1 MEKTITLI
9 EFTRVLFYRLYIMGV
24 YKSRKNTRKNPRNEK
39 TKRKK
44 NTKESRTGAFRKLKV
59 SDITEDEMKSL
70 IYYTGGES
78 LWINNL
84 LTKTRIDELD
94 DRSKSNIQGHIV
106 NLNNIIKKSSPSS
119 RKTVV
124 YRGAQT
130 RETTENW
137 KMAKKGDV
145 LPFNY
150 STRFISTTLHK
161 KTALGFV
168 EDDESCCLLKLIL
181 PKGTKG
187 IYVSK
192 LSSFQDLEEEE
203 IILPP
208 GCKFLVVDKGIAK
221 KNKKKITTF
230 TAILKEQIKL

>member
-1 MEKTITLI
+1 
-9 EFTRVLFYRLYIMGV
+9 MGV
-24 YKSRKNTRKNPRNEK
+24 DKSRKNTRKNTRNEIT
-39 TKRKK
+39 TKKK
-44 NTKESRTGAFRKLKV
+44 NTRGTRKGTRKGTRMGAFRELKV

-70 IYYTGGES
+70 LYYTGGDS

-84 LTKTRIDELD
+84 LTKTRIDELN
-94 DRSKSNIQGHIV
+94 DRSKSNIQGHID
-106 NLNNIIKKSSPSS
+106 NLNNIIKKSSPSM

-150 STRFISTTLHK
+150 STRFISTTLNK
-161 KTALGFV
+161 KTALDFV

-208 GCKFLVVDKGIAK
+208 GCKFLVVDKDIMN
-221 KNKKKITTF
+221 KNGRKITTF
-230 TAILKEQIKL
+230 AAILKEQLSY

>member
-1 MEKTITLI
+1 
-9 EFTRVLFYRLYIMGV
+9 MGV
-24 YKSRKNTRKNPRNEK
+24 DKSRKNTRKNTRNEK
-39 TKRKK
+39 TTKKR
-44 NTKESRTGAFRKLKV
+44 NTSRTRKGTRKGAFRKLKA
-59 SDITEDEMKSL
+59 SDITEDEMNSL

-84 LTKTRIDELD
+84 LTKTRIDELSD
-94 DRSKSNIQGHIV
+94 KSKSNIQGHID
-106 NLNNIIKKSSPSS
+106 NLNNIIKKSSPSM

-137 KMAKKGDV
+137 KMAKKGDM

-150 STRFISTTLHK
+150 STRFISTTLNK
-161 KTALGFV
+161 KTALDFV

-187 IYVSK
+187 IYVTK

-208 GCKFLVVDKGIAK
+208 GCKFIVVDKGTMN
-221 KNKKKITTF
+221 KNGKKITTF
-230 TAILKEQIKL
+230 TAILNEQLSY

>member
-1 MEKTITLI
+1 
-9 EFTRVLFYRLYIMGV
+9 MGV
-24 YKSRKNTRKNPRNEK
+24 DKSRKNTRKTTKKRN
-39 TKRKK
+39 TSRTRKG
-44 NTKESRTGAFRKLKV
+44 TLTGAFRELKV
-59 SDITEDEMKSL
+59 SDITKDEMNSL

-84 LTKTRIDELD
+84 LTKTRIDELN
-94 DRSKSNIQGHIV
+94 DRSKSNIQGHID

-150 STRFISTTLHK
+150 STRFISTTLNK

-192 LSSFQDLEEEE
+192 LSSFLDLEEEE

-208 GCKFLVVDKGIAK
+208 GCKFLVVDRGIMD
-221 KNKKKITTF
+221 KNGKKITTF
-230 TAILKEQIKL
+230 TAILKEQLSYTY

>member
-1 MEKTITLI
+1 
-9 EFTRVLFYRLYIMGV
+9 MGV
-24 YKSRKNTRKNPRNEK
+24 YKSRKNTRKNTINEK
-39 TKRKK
+39 NTRIKNAKGSRK
-44 NTKESRTGAFRKLKV
+44 GAFRELKK

-84 LTKTRIDELD
+84 LTNTGTDELD
-94 DRSKSNIQGHIV
+94 DRSKSKIQGHID
-106 NLNNIIKKSSPSS
+106 NLKNIIKKSSPSA

-137 KMAKKGDV
+137 KMAKRGDV

-150 STRFISTTLHK
+150 STRFISTTLYK

-192 LSSFQDLEEEE
+192 LSSFQDMEEEE

-208 GCKFLVVDKGIAK
+208 GCKFIVVDKGIIDK
-221 KNKKKITTF
+221 YGKKITTF
-230 TAILKEQIKL
+230 TAILKEQ

>member
-1 MEKTITLI
+1 
-9 EFTRVLFYRLYIMGV
+9 MGV
-24 YKSRKNTRKNPRNEK
+24 YKSRKKTRKNIQKNTINEK
-39 TKRKK
+39 NTRVKK
-44 NTKESRTGAFRKLKV
+44 ARGSRNGAFRELKA
-59 SDITEDEMKSL
+59 SDITEDEMNSL

-84 LTKTRIDELD
+84 LTKTRIDELSD
-94 DRSKSNIQGHIV
+94 KSKSNIQGHID
-106 NLNNIIKKSSPSS
+106 NLNNIIKKSSPSM

-150 STRFISTTLHK
+150 STRFISTTLNK
-161 KTALGFV
+161 KTALDFV

-187 IYVSK
+187 IYVTK

-208 GCKFLVVDKGIAK
+208 GCKFIVVHKGIMN
-221 KNKKKITTF
+221 KNGKKITTF
-230 TAILKEQIKL
+230 TAILNEQLSY